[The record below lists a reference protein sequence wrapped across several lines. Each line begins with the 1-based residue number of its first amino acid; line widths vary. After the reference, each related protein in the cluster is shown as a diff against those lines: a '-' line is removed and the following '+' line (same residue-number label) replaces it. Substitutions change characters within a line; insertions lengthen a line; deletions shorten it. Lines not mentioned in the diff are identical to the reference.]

1 MNSYKDI
8 TILKFQ
14 EIQAAIEM
22 NIDNEIAQWY
32 NILSLITDKPKE
44 YYMALKFGEFKKV
57 CKEYEWILSERMPDE
72 WVKDFTCEGE
82 RFIVIQNA
90 TDWNTEQ
97 FISMSTLTKDR
108 SEIVN
113 NLHKILATLCV
124 KEKGE
129 VVSMAEFERRC
140 DLFQEHLPILVAYP
154 IGFFFAAF
162 LAKLSTT
169 TQYYSVMKGMGFER
183 KMNKNGAMTWNQ
195 VVDST
200 NSGDGTT

>member
-1 MNSYKDI
+1 MKSYKDI

-32 NILSLITDKPKE
+32 NILSLITDQPKE
-44 YYMALKFGEFKKV
+44 HYMALKFGEFKKV

-72 WVKDFTCEGE
+72 WVKSFEVGGE
-82 RFIVIQNA
+82 WYIVMQNA

-97 FISMSTLTKDR
+97 FINMSTFTKDR
-108 SEIVN
+108 SQIIN
-113 NLHKILATLCV
+113 NLHRILAAMCV

-129 VVSMAEFERRC
+129 IITLPEMERREK
-140 DLFQEHLPILVAYP
+140 LFQDNLNILIAYP

-162 LAKLSTT
+162 LAKLSQT
-169 TQYYSVMKGMGFER
+169 TQYSSHLTQMQNAM
-183 KMNKNGAMTWNQ
+183 KMNLSRM
-195 VVDST
+195 DSIV
-200 NSGDGTT
+200 SGDGIM

>member
-1 MNSYKDI
+1 MIKSYRDI

-32 NILSLITDKPKE
+32 NILSLITDEPKE

-57 CKEYEWILSERMPDE
+57 CKAHEWILSEQMPDE
-72 WVKDFTCEGE
+72 WVKDFSVEGE
-82 RFIVIQNA
+82 RFIVMQNA

-97 FISMSTLTKDR
+97 FINMGTFTKDR
-108 SEIVN
+108 TQIIN
-113 NLHKILATLCV
+113 NLHRILATMCV
-124 KEKGE
+124 KFKGE
-129 VVSMAEFERRC
+129 LVDIAEMERREK
-140 DLFQEHLPILVAYP
+140 LFQEHLPILTAYP

-169 TQYYSVMKGMGFER
+169 TQFSSLMTKWSEKMKTAEI
-183 KMNKNGAMTWNQ
+183 NQ
-195 VVDST
+195 GSMKL
-200 NSGDGTT
+200 GDGTT